1 MPIIT
6 AQLAA
11 GYGTAQKT
19 ALLKQATQAI
29 EDSLGAPL
37 ASIRIFLQESNANET
52 IVAGN
57 LGATLLTFIAY
68 LIEGRTEAQKA
79 ALILALNKAGSQS
92 IGISPQDIRV
102 IIQDVPKTDMGVA
115 GGISAK
121 QAGR

>member
-11 GYGTAQKT
+11 GYSTAQKT
-19 ALLKQATQAI
+19 ALLEQATQSI
-29 EDSLGAPL
+29 VDSLGAPL

-52 IVAGN
+52 IVAGK

-121 QAGR
+121 EAGR

>member
-11 GYGTAQKT
+11 GYTAAQKT
-19 ALLKQATQAI
+19 ALLEQATQAI
-29 EDSLGAPL
+29 VDSLQAPL
-37 ASIRIFLQESNANET
+37 PSVRIFLQESQET
-52 IVAGN
+52 IVAGQLSAN
-57 LGATLLTFIAY
+57 LLTFIAY

-79 ALILALNKAGSQS
+79 ALILALNQAGCASTGMS
-92 IGISPQDIRV
+92 SQDIRV

>member
-11 GYGTAQKT
+11 GYSAAQKT
-19 ALLKQATQAI
+19 ALLEHATQAI
-29 EDSLGAPL
+29 ADSIQAPL
-37 ASIRIFLQESNANET
+37 PSIRIFLQESQET
-52 IVAGN
+52 IVAGK
-57 LGATLLTFIAY
+57 LGADLLTFIAY

-79 ALILALNKAGSQS
+79 ALILALNQAGSAS
-92 IGISPQDIRV
+92 IGISPKDIRV

-115 GGISAK
+115 DGISAK